1 MILQL
6 DLLKQLLA
14 TPSPSGDEAATATL
28 WREYATTFA
37 DEVHADVR
45 GNSVAILNGGSLRIL
60 LDGHIDEIGL
70 MVTYI
75 SEGGFL
81 YIAPIGGW
89 DNQVLVGQRVVVQG
103 RNGVV
108 RGVIG
113 KTPIH
118 LLKGEAR
125 DHVTK
130 VEELWID
137 IGASDKAE
145 AQSLVRVGAT
155 AVIDTPVLELPHGR
169 LAARGLDNRIGA
181 FVVIEALRALAQERP
196 HATVAASASVHEEI
210 GGAGARAAAWNFNPQ
225 IALVVDVTFTTDD
238 PSGDKQQWGEV
249 SLGSGAV
256 LSRGAANSPVL
267 FDMLCEHAERA
278 AIPYTVQVTAAYTGT
293 NADVIHHSRSGVA
306 TAIISI
312 PNRYMHSPSEMI
324 QISDVEHTVQLIA
337 AFVRSLP
344 DEPDLIPH

>member
-14 TPSPSGDEAATATL
+14 VPSPSGDEAAAAAL
-28 WREYATTFA
+28 WREHAATFA
-37 DEVHADVR
+37 DEVRADVR
-45 GNSVAILNGGSLRIL
+45 GNSVAVLNGGPLRIL

-75 SEGGFL
+75 SDGGFL

-89 DNQVLVGQRVVVQG
+89 DGQVLVGQRVIVQG
-103 RNGVV
+103 RKGVI

-118 LLKGEAR
+118 LLKSEAR
-125 DHVTK
+125 ERATK
-130 VEELWID
+130 VDDLWID
-137 IGASDKAE
+137 IGARDKAE
-145 AQSLVRVGAT
+145 AQSLIRVGAT
-155 AVIDTPVLELPHGR
+155 AVIDTPVLDLPNGR
-169 LAARGLDNRIGA
+169 LAARGLDNRVGA
-181 FVVIEALRALAQERP
+181 FVVIEVLRALAQERP
-196 HATVAASASVHEEI
+196 RATVAASASVHEEI
-210 GGAGARAAAWNFNPQ
+210 GGAGARAAAWNFNPK
-225 IALVVDVTFTTDD
+225 IALVVDVTYTTDD
-238 PSGDKQQWGEV
+238 PGGDKQQWGEV
-249 SLGSGAV
+249 GLGSGAV

-267 FDMLCEHAERA
+267 FDMLCENAERA

-293 NADVIHHSRSGVA
+293 NADVIHDGHGGVA

-312 PNRYMHSPSEMI
+312 PNRYMHSPSEII
-324 QISDVEHTVQLIA
+324 QLSDVEHTVQLIA

-344 DEPDLIPH
+344 DEPDLVPH